1 MSDKI
6 RMSSKFLNRQ
16 LVYEML
22 PPGSLGSHLEISLLC
37 LAAPLLRL
45 QNPFLLKSQISLP
58 WTGSGCSVHWQGW
71 SSAVRKLGKLLHL
84 RIIIVS
90 PGRDCRCVTEQR
102 NFLCKDWSTKDNIKA
117 KVGQGPIS
125 EVRKVRITH
134 KGPKLNKS
142 YHFILVSLCFCI
154 CILIGPRSNP
164 ATSLNRI

>member
-1 MSDKI
+1 MRPEHGWKI
-6 RMSSKFLNRQ
+6 TSGFSWISVRNLSALFSCSVASLA
-16 LVYEML
+16 
-22 PPGSLGSHLEISLLC
+22 GSIAQISPQRFFVVSLDR
-37 LAAPLLRL
+37 LALDWIVLDLSRL
-45 QNPFLLKSQISLP
+45 QCPLAGMRQ
-58 WTGSGCSVHWQGW
+58 CSEQVGQTFAPG
-71 SSAVRKLGKLLHL
+71 
-84 RIIIVS
+84 IIIVS
-90 PGRDCRCVTEQR
+90 PGRDSRRVTEQR

-154 CILIGPRSNP
+154 LIGPRSNP